1 MNPWNALAA
10 LAAVYIPV
18 LALPGPN
25 FLAVTRASLD
35 ESRRHGVATALGVS
49 SGSTLLATLAAVG
62 VGWLLGG
69 AAPWLRLVALVGSAY
84 LLYLSVSMWR
94 GAGEMVSQSASQP
107 LPGRAR
113 ALSAAASYRTGLLTN
128 ITNPK
133 ALVFFSTLFVAL
145 LGPGSTPAERVVVVI
160 GVWVLSTAWHLSL
173 VTLFTNPAVRER
185 YMRAR
190 PLLLRGAS
198 VLVGGFGLRLAWEA
212 FTGR

>member
-94 GAGEMVSQSASQP
+94 GAGEMASP
-107 LPGRAR
+107 SLPARAR
-113 ALSAAASYRTGLLTN
+113 ASSAAASYRTGLLTN

-185 YMRAR
+185 YMRTRA
-190 PLLLRGAS
+190 LLMRAAS
-198 VLVGGFGLRLAWEA
+198 MLVGGFGLRLAWEA